1 MSDNTD
7 LRIGQK
13 YGIWTI
19 IEDTGKLTRYVEKIY
34 KALSDYGRE
43 RVVWRSHIEYGGP
56 GYPVNVLN
64 NQTNLERKRV
74 KKKIHKRKV
83 PICTT
88 AITREKLEELYYVQ
102 NKSCQDIA
110 NEYNCSDMTVR
121 RLMDKYGLRRRKRSE
136 ARKFAIREGKFKD
149 LEYYDIDEKF
159 FSKWSPEMA
168 WVLGLLF
175 TDGNVSNAG
184 VVTLTSVDLE
194 LLEKVKHHLKSTQS
208 ITKRAQSYDKSKYIY
223 ILQFGREK
231 MTEDLDKLGLI
242 QRKSLIME
250 FPDIPEQYVR
260 HFIRGCWD
268 GDGSVYYEKRRPREI
283 RASYTCGSKQ
293 FIKRIVLE
301 LHKIGI
307 ERLRISH
314 TKRIELGLLENAI
327 AIYEY
332 KGRKG
337 YYIRLAGKNCQRLF
351 HYFYDEVDESL
362 YLKRKYEVF
371 KKGID
376 LLKNKSAL
384 LRN

>member
-19 IEDTGKLTRYVEKIY
+19 IEDTGKLTRYGEKIY

-56 GYPVNVLN
+56 GY
-64 NQTNLERKRV
+64 
-74 KKKIHKRKV
+74 
-83 PICTT
+83 T
-88 AITREKLEELYYVQ
+88 AITKEKLEELYYVQ

-110 NEYNCSDMTVR
+110 NEYKCSDITIR
-121 RLMDKYGLRRRKRSE
+121 RLMHKYGLHRRTRSE
-136 ARKFAIREGKFKD
+136 ARKLALRKGKFKN
-149 LEYYDIDEKF
+149 LKYYDIDEKF
-159 FSKWSPEMA
+159 FSKWSPQMA

-208 ITKRAQSYDKSKYIY
+208 ITKYAQSYDKSKYIY

-301 LHKIGI
+301 FHKIGT

-314 TKRIELGLLENAI
+314 TKPIELGLPENAI

-371 KKGID
+371 KKGLG

-384 LRN
+384 L